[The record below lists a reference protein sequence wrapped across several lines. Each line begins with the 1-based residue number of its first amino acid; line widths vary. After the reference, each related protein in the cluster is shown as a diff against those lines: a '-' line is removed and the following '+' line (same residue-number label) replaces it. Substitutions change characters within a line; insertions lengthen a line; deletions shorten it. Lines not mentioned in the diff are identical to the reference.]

1 MRLLN
6 VFLAILYLSVLLA
19 GETRSASQA
28 WADNTEAKFS
38 HSQSLISQQTAKIAD
53 AEAPKDPETKHPV
66 LLRQPLLPQPCMPSA
81 ALITPRNSCQN
92 ELIYSPPPRAHHLLS
107 PDLFLSAVKTAMHS

>member
-28 WADNTEAKFS
+28 WADNTEAQFS

-66 LLRQPLLPQPCMPSA
+66 LLQTTTVAA
-81 ALITPRNSCQN
+81 ALHAISCTDYAAEQLP
-92 ELIYSPPPRAHHLLS
+92 ERADLFTTSPRA
-107 PDLFLSAVKTAMHS
+107 PPAFA

>member
-6 VFLAILYLSVLLA
+6 VFLAILYLSVLLS

-28 WADNTEAKFS
+28 WVDNTEAQFS

-53 AEAPKDPETKHPV
+53 AEIPKDPETKHPA
-66 LLRQPLLPQPCMPSA
+66 LLQTKSAAIALYPEIIAYNFSGPQPRQLNLLLA
-81 ALITPRNSCQN
+81 A
-92 ELIYSPPPRAHHLLS
+92 PRA
-107 PDLFLSAVKTAMHS
+107 PPAIA